1 MNAEMIKKSIKTF
14 LCLSLLIMSVSF
26 TGAFAWRGEGGGG
39 HGGGGFH
46 GGGYHGGHYG
56 GGYHGYGG
64 WYGPSV
70 VVGDPYYYY
79 GAPYPVYPESYVVEV
94 SPSVPPEPATVQQ
107 AQQNVAHQPKQ
118 APDATLN
125 SSPDISKESVG
136 DTVTVYIP
144 NANGRFTAVN
154 LIKTKNGYS
163 GPQGEF
169 YPNHPTVAQ
178 LRALYGN

>member
-1 MNAEMIKKSIKTF
+1 MVRS
-14 LCLSLLIMSVSF
+14 
-26 TGAFAWRGEGGGG
+26 
-39 HGGGGFH
+39 
-46 GGGYHGGHYG
+46 
-56 GGYHGYGG
+56 
-64 WYGPSV
+64 SV

-94 SPSVPPEPATVQQ
+94 SPSVPPEPVAVQQ
-107 AQQNVAHQPKQ
+107 VQQNVAPQSKQ
-118 APDATLN
+118 VPDAALN
-125 SSPDISKESVG
+125 SSPDVSKESVG